1 MQNYN
6 QVIELAKTLVEASE
20 AYANKPTKAE
30 SARMRKYINEIKKL
44 ATPAKSDLMEADKG

>member
-20 AYANKPTKAE
+20 SYERRATKAE

-44 ATPAKSDLMEADKG
+44 ATSAKKDLMIADKS